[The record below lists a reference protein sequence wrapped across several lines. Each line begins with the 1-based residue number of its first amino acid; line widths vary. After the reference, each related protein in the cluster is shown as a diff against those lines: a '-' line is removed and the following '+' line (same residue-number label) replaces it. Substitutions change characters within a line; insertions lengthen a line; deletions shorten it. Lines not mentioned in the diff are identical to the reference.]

1 MCMYVYIYKYI
12 DTWFRAEEP
21 LRMAFA
27 QPSVNPVDTRSPAA

>member
-1 MCMYVYIYKYI
+1 MYMCVYIYINI

-27 QPSVNPVDTRSPAA
+27 QTSVNPVDTRSPAA